1 MLGCCEMNVQAH
13 MSAGAGQVPNQAGL
27 PQPQQNGSTLAQQ
40 MHTLATGAVAA
51 GGGPRM
57 FTADADMNRARGFM
71 QEQM

>member
-1 MLGCCEMNVQAH
+1 MLGCWEMNVQAH

-40 MHTLATGAVAA
+40 MHTLATGA

-57 FTADADMNRARGFM
+57 FPAEADMNRARAHM
-71 QEQM
+71 QEKM